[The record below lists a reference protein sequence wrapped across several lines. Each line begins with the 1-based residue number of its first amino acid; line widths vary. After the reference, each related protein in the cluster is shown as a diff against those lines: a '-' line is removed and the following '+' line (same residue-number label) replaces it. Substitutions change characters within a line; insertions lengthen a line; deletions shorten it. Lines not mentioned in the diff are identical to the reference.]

1 MTERFPH
8 LFSPIAVGPYTL
20 RNRIMNTG
28 HAAHHQSGDG
38 TPSEAY
44 VHYLRERAKGGA
56 GIIVTAHTVPVYDGE
71 TSLSLTNFHD
81 GILPIYRRIADA
93 VHEFEVPVLAQLG
106 HRGRRVADDSAF
118 IGRPVVAPSAVP
130 PPDFSVPVY
139 MPHELTTA
147 EAEALVE
154 SFAMAAR
161 RMRRSGFDGV
171 ELAVGMDYLFAN
183 FLHPHGNRRT
193 DKYGGGTIAERM
205 TFLRET
211 LEAVRAELGAERILG
226 IRLYDDVMDYSL
238 KLADLVELSRLLD
251 RTGLVDYFNIWHGI
265 VPSPKQGRMHWPSYY
280 YGPGAFTYLPE
291 AVKAVVTRPVVGTGR
306 MDSPAVAERALADGK
321 ADIVGMA
328 KTLIADPHFPNKAR
342 EGRVDDIRP
351 CIACTQACVGHV
363 DIGLGVGCIYN
374 PVTGREEDWADLPPA
389 ETPKKVVVVGAG
401 PAGMEAARIAALRG
415 HHVLLMDRNRRMG
428 GQIALIVK
436 TPDRGSFE
444 EIILWFERQLPKLG
458 VEIRLGSEA
467 TADNVLEARPDEIV
481 LATGSTAWLPEIGGT
496 DRPNV
501 FSARD
506 VLSGHAAPGES
517 VLVVDT
523 LGRAEA
529 ATTADWLA
537 ARGHRVE
544 FLTGLETVAPFM
556 PSPTRHHLLEKLMK
570 AGVVLTTHTAL
581 WEIDEESAEAYNTV
595 NWEPRTITGFDSVV
609 FGSGGRADTRL
620 HRELSAH
627 RGSLHLAGDCFQ
639 PRDIEMAVVDGHRIA
654 RGL

>member
-118 IGRPVVAPSAVP
+118 IGRPVVDPSAVP

-183 FLHPHGNRRT
+183 FLHSHGNRRT

-211 LEAVRAELGAERILG
+211 LEAVRAELGAARILG

-251 RTGLVDYFNIWHGI
+251 RAGLVDYFNIWHGI

-306 MDSPAVAERALADGK
+306 MDSPAVADVEAEWWRMPSAWYDFHFFACLCDGRAYRGPEGLGLVGDDGTRAALIRRDGVRVWGGSGLYEGLEAAYTRWERMGAPVLSSWRMEMVPRGAGLPESKGSDEVFVVERGRSRQVVK
-321 ADIVGMA
+321 
-328 KTLIADPHFPNKAR
+328 KKAR
-342 EGRVDDIRP
+342 E
-351 CIACTQACVGHV
+351 
-363 DIGLGVGCIYN
+363 
-374 PVTGREEDWADLPPA
+374 E
-389 ETPKKVVVVGAG
+389 
-401 PAGMEAARIAALRG
+401 
-415 HHVLLMDRNRRMG
+415 
-428 GQIALIVK
+428 
-436 TPDRGSFE
+436 
-444 EIILWFERQLPKLG
+444 
-458 VEIRLGSEA
+458 
-467 TADNVLEARPDEIV
+467 
-481 LATGSTAWLPEIGGT
+481 
-496 DRPNV
+496 
-501 FSARD
+501 
-506 VLSGHAAPGES
+506 
-517 VLVVDT
+517 
-523 LGRAEA
+523 RAE
-529 ATTADWLA
+529 
-537 ARGHRVE
+537 E
-544 FLTGLETVAPFM
+544 
-556 PSPTRHHLLEKLMK
+556 
-570 AGVVLTTHTAL
+570 
-581 WEIDEESAEAYNTV
+581 
-595 NWEPRTITGFDSVV
+595 
-609 FGSGGRADTRL
+609 
-620 HRELSAH
+620 
-627 RGSLHLAGDCFQ
+627 
-639 PRDIEMAVVDGHRIA
+639 
-654 RGL
+654 

>member
-1 MTERFPH
+1 MTGAFPN
-8 LFSPIAVGPYTL
+8 LFSPIAVGAYTL

-81 GILPIYRRIADA
+81 GILPIYRRIAAA
-93 VHEFEVPVLAQLG
+93 VHEFDVPILAQLG

-118 IGRPVVAPSAVP
+118 IGRPVMAPSAVP

-147 EAEALVE
+147 EAEALVG
-154 SFAMAAR
+154 SFATAAR
-161 RMRRSGFDGV
+161 RMCLSGFDGI

-193 DKYGGGTIAERM
+193 DKYGGGTLAERM
-205 TFLRET
+205 TFLCET
-211 LEAVRAELGAERILG
+211 LEAVRSELGAERILG
-226 IRLYDDVMDYSL
+226 VRLYDDVMDYSL
-238 KLADLVELSRLLD
+238 KLEDLVELARLLD
-251 RTGLVDYFNIWHGI
+251 GAGLVDYFNIWHGI

-342 EGRVDDIRP
+342 EGRVEDIRP

-374 PVTGREEDWADLPPA
+374 PVTGREKDWAELRPA
-389 ETPKKVVVVGAG
+389 HVSKKVIVVGAG

-415 HHVLLMDRNRRMG
+415 HEVVLMDRNRRMG
-428 GQIALIVK
+428 GQIALAMK
-436 TPDRGSFE
+436 TPDRSSFE
-444 EIILWFERQLPKLG
+444 EIVLWFERQLPKHG
-458 VEIRLGSEA
+458 VEIRLGTEA
-467 TADNVLEARPDEIV
+467 TVETVLAANPDEIV
-481 LATGSTAWLPEIGGT
+481 LATGSTAWLPEIEGT
-496 DRPNV
+496 DRSHV
-501 FSARD
+501 FTARG
-506 VLSGHAAPGES
+506 VLSGANAVGES

-529 ATTADWLA
+529 ATTADYLA
-537 ARGHRVE
+537 VRGHRVE
-544 FLTGLETVAPFM
+544 LLTGLETVAPFM

-581 WEIDEESAEAYNTV
+581 WEIEAASAEAYNTV
-595 NWEPRTITGFDSVV
+595 TWEPRTISGFDSIV
-609 FGSGGRADTRL
+609 FGSGGKADTGL
-620 HRELSAH
+620 YRELSALH
-627 RGSLHLAGDCFQ
+627 GSVHAIGDCFQ
-639 PRDIEMAVVDGHRIA
+639 PRDIEVAVVDGHRVA
-654 RGL
+654 RSL